1 MGRSLGM
8 SINPRLLQST
18 NSPKHEQLDGHLVR
32 EHCGPVH
39 NAREQSNTIIC
50 TEINTNTVENI
61 SKKGAIT
68 LPRTRMAG

>member
-39 NAREQSNTIIC
+39 DVREQSNTIIC

-61 SKKGAIT
+61 SKKGAIA